1 MESKNTFTKEQL
13 HAFSKPLLEEM
24 VFRLLAEQESLN
36 AKISELTKTLN
47 SLTEEIRVLRSERF
61 GRHTEKSTE
70 TEHQMT
76 FIFNESEVII
86 AEEGMKEEPSIE
98 ETIPEIKTPERKSHK
113 KGSRK
118 PMLKDVPV
126 KEVPYELPEGEMVC
140 SCCGGRLHRIGEDV
154 SQRLEFHPATFE
166 IIEEHVS
173 TYSCR
178 ECQKIVRAPHPKPL
192 FEGSIAT
199 PSLLAGIMNAKFVN
213 AVPYDRTSRAFAD
226 HDVFIHKQTM
236 ARWMIMASER
246 YFSLMY
252 ERMKEELLAA
262 DIIHADE
269 TGVLVSK
276 DGRKAGSRSYMWV
289 YTKER
294 EERPVILYEYQK
306 TRAAKHAKEFLSDYQ
321 GYLCCDGYEG
331 YHSLG
336 PGITVCGCWAHA
348 RRHYSNAVK
357 ALRDLP
363 SRRPELTVA
372 EEALR
377 RIGKMFHM
385 DKQWKDL
392 PREERQEKRITELKE
407 EVDSYFSFVES
418 KIRNIPPKSETGKGL
433 KYSINQKKYLL
444 GFLGDPDIPL
454 DNSEAERK
462 IRNFVI
468 SRKNFIQIDTV
479 AGAEASAVLFSMS
492 ETARA
497 NGLKPYEYFQ
507 YLLTEIPKHQDESHK
522 EMSWIEDLLPW
533 SERLPAGIRKNQK

>member
-70 TEHQMT
+70 TDHQMT

-192 FEGSIAT
+192 FEG
-199 PSLLAGIMNAKFVN
+199 
-213 AVPYDRTSRAFAD
+213 
-226 HDVFIHKQTM
+226 
-236 ARWMIMASER
+236 
-246 YFSLMY
+246 
-252 ERMKEELLAA
+252 
-262 DIIHADE
+262 
-269 TGVLVSK
+269 
-276 DGRKAGSRSYMWV
+276 
-289 YTKER
+289 
-294 EERPVILYEYQK
+294 
-306 TRAAKHAKEFLSDYQ
+306 
-321 GYLCCDGYEG
+321 
-331 YHSLG
+331 
-336 PGITVCGCWAHA
+336 
-348 RRHYSNAVK
+348 
-357 ALRDLP
+357 
-363 SRRPELTVA
+363 
-372 EEALR
+372 
-377 RIGKMFHM
+377 
-385 DKQWKDL
+385 
-392 PREERQEKRITELKE
+392 
-407 EVDSYFSFVES
+407 
-418 KIRNIPPKSETGKGL
+418 
-433 KYSINQKKYLL
+433 
-444 GFLGDPDIPL
+444 
-454 DNSEAERK
+454 
-462 IRNFVI
+462 
-468 SRKNFIQIDTV
+468 
-479 AGAEASAVLFSMS
+479 
-492 ETARA
+492 
-497 NGLKPYEYFQ
+497 
-507 YLLTEIPKHQDESHK
+507 
-522 EMSWIEDLLPW
+522 
-533 SERLPAGIRKNQK
+533 